1 MAIHIGS
8 WGTPELGITE
18 GIGALLGRGKTSQGG
33 SNIIGGGQKS
43 AAGSVLGTGTQQMYG
58 PMPNQSTFTPPATKK
73 VGGTGTGGTSG
84 GVSGVGFGESNM
96 LSPNSSLGGG
106 PSQIDTISAQFNDF
120 NSYLDS
126 QESQANSSFNETKG
140 LYDTQKTNA
149 ENQYKTEQATQ
160 TEGIK
165 KNESLNL
172 AKVRQLLGDLQ
183 QGNAARTAITGGGST
198 SDVLAERFGRES
210 QSRLGNVMD
219 QTRQAL
225 TRVSDFYNN
234 AITKLNESYQT
245 NLAQAKQILDSNIAQ
260 IRGARVQSAAQKQN
274 ATVDAWKGYYDQVNQ
289 AKVAAQQFKAQYD
302 LWKDQQDQAYAAVS
316 PFNDA
321 NAQAYNTGTESSFS
335 PVAQAQGMQ
344 QGNSAMAINPMYR
357 TNRKQQPDDQQYW
370 QDQFGIT
377 PSYNTVG

>member
-1 MAIHIGS
+1 MAISPTPAPTPKSFNPYQSFSTGGLTVAGAGS
-8 WGTPELGITE
+8 QPMSAGP
-18 GIGALLGRGKTSQGG
+18 GRGYYGSQDVY
-33 SNIIGGGQKS
+33 SPSK
-43 AAGSVLGTGTQQMYG
+43 
-58 PMPNQSTFTPPATKK
+58 TKK
-73 VGGTGTGGTSG
+73 VVAPPGGNNGQILGATD
-84 GVSGVGFGESNM
+84 VFGESNM

-120 NSYLDS
+120 NNYLDS

-149 ENQYKTEQATQ
+149 ENQYRTEQATQ

-245 NLAQAKQILDSNIAQ
+245 NIAQAKQVLDSNIAQ

-274 ATVDAWKGYYDQVNQ
+274 ATVDAWKSYYDQVNQ

-302 LWKDQQDQAYAAVS
+302 LWKDQQDQAYAAVD

-321 NAQAYNTGTESSFS
+321 NASAYNEGTASSFS
-335 PVAQAQGMQ
+335 PVAQAQGVQ